1 MKYFS
6 TPLVGDIVWC
16 LFPEKIGN
24 PGPKPRPALIIEVG
38 SDSNSNPVVTAVY
51 GTTQKLN
58 RLYPT
63 EFKIEKSDGASF
75 ALSGLAYDTKF
86 DLNHQVKLPYCDTW
100 FGIHSG
106 KVIGNQPKIGVL
118 APNLVSRATNAYRAI
133 K

>member
-1 MKYFS
+1 
-6 TPLVGDIVWC
+6 
-16 LFPEKIGN
+16 
-24 PGPKPRPALIIEVG
+24 
-38 SDSNSNPVVTAVY
+38 
-51 GTTQKLN
+51 
-58 RLYPT
+58 LYPT